1 MTARALVSGVIF
13 TAPVE
18 KTNKAGKAYV
28 TATIRDGKGDAA
40 RWWKA
45 LVFGDDAMAEVLR
58 LGDGH
63 PLAVAGEFDC
73 QAYNEDRLSWSIMV
87 DAVLSARAKPKK
99 AKSSQDN
106 PQPFDTKRWEGGP
119 AHQIADDIPFMWEGR

>member
-1 MTARALVSGVIF
+1 MTARAIVSGVIF
-13 TAPVE
+13 KATVE
-18 KTNKAGKAYV
+18 KTSKAGNAYV

-58 LGDGH
+58 LGDGD

-73 QAYNEDRLSWSIMV
+73 QAYKTDAGEDRLSWSIMV
-87 DAVLSARAKPKK
+87 DAVLSAKAKHKPK
-99 AKSSQDN
+99 AEQRPDREVA
-106 PQPFDTKRWEGGP
+106 DGP
-119 AHQIADDIPFMWEGR
+119 WART